1 MLDPNG
7 CGIDTSFWSGPASN
21 VPIRM
26 YPSPLHREIPS
37 VLKRR
42 RNHSA
47 VARLAAICLLGIV
60 LSGATCPTA
69 GTGFGGNP
77 LNPATALTGGADFG
91 SAASLAIADGE
102 QFNFSGRIG
111 NGTPDVFDLG
121 AVSPGDRVIVEVVAA
136 SGSTLDP
143 VIAIFD
149 ENEELFSLSDD
160 VNADAGNYNS
170 AIDDVVEVGS
180 ARFFLAI
187 TKFFLDSTGGDYN
200 ASVRIERGGQ
210 IPTRP
215 VQTIL
220 LNFAGGTATIQNEGT
235 FNLDPFDAA
244 DIDPAYAGETALVKQ
259 TIVDTMLENFST
271 FGAVIVTTDENPT
284 LTPGTYSTIHFGAF
298 SSTKF
303 GVADDVDV
311 GNLDYCDDG
320 IIFTNGFDNPF
331 AARPSATGI
340 GVAIGNVAAHEA
352 GHLLG
357 LSHVSDVTA
366 LMDNTGTASTL
377 LADQNFKTA
386 PISPSVFPIGMQN
399 APALLDRVIPAP

>member
-1 MLDPNG
+1 MLK
-7 CGIDTSFWSGPASN
+7 SRW
-21 VPIRM
+21 
-26 YPSPLHREIPS
+26 
-37 VLKRR
+37 
-42 RNHSA
+42 NHSA
-47 VARLAAICLLGIV
+47 IARYLAICLFGIV
-60 LSGATCPTA
+60 ASGANCPNVDSGLGAT
-69 GTGFGGNP
+69 P
-77 LNPATALTGGADFG
+77 LSPTTALTGGADFG

-102 QFNFSGRIG
+102 QFEFTGRIN

-121 AVSPGDRVIVEVVAA
+121 AVSPGDRIVVEVVAA

-149 ENEELFSLSDD
+149 ANEELFSLSDD
-160 VNADAGNYNS
+160 VNADAGNFNS
-170 AIDDVVEVGS
+170 AIDDVVEVS
-180 ARFFLAI
+180 SSRFFLAI
-187 TKFFLDSTGGDYN
+187 TKFFLDSSGGAYN

-210 IPTRP
+210 VPTRP

-220 LNFAGGTATIQNEGT
+220 LNFAGGTAVIQNEGT
-235 FNLDPFDAA
+235 FILDPFDAA
-244 DIDPAYAGETALVKQ
+244 DIDPAYAGETDLVKQ
-259 TIVDTMLENFST
+259 TIVDTMVENFAD

-311 GNLDYCDDG
+311 GNMDYCDDG

-331 AARPSATGI
+331 ASRPSATGI

-377 LADQNFKTA
+377 LADQSFKTA